1 MILWTTALMPL
12 ILGGLIWLL
21 GERLCSP
28 GNPRRKLLGSM
39 AALVMLME
47 FFFAL
52 TAAIDGGSSSLS
64 WGRGLELTLRIV
76 PLVKVAAVVIPMIA
90 LPVVIWAASAE
101 AENGLAK
108 LLGLL
113 VAFTGSMEL
122 LVLAADLLTVAIAWE
137 LLGLF
142 SWVLIAHY
150 WQEEEKVAAA
160 NYAFNAT
167 RLGGLGLWFTAASA
181 LVAGGSFDFQA
192 LSAVGDGPLAHWMA
206 AGIFAAAAAKS
217 AQGPFAAW
225 LFRAMEGPSSVSAL
239 LHSSTM
245 VAAGAW
251 LLLRLHEPLAA
262 VAWFCPAAIALGMTT
277 AIAGGIAAIVQP
289 DAKRLLAASTSAQY
303 GLIFIAVGAGYSA
316 AGMAH
321 FVTHAAFK
329 ALLFLAAGTAIN
341 VAGSHNLADMRLGRR
356 LPVIAAASWVGA
368 LSLAAI
374 PLLGSAW
381 SKEKII
387 TAAGHFSPWLAL
399 LTIIAGT
406 LSAWYALRFQVLAY
420 GRRNR
425 KKKGKFEEGNP
436 AEQAGVW
443 LLAAW
448 SIFLGLLWFIGEKE
462 SVTDLLGDLPVLRQG
477 QTWELPVSIGA
488 SVGAAVISWLVYSHP
503 KDVSAKRAADSKKH
517 VAAAADWWG
526 LPGLIDVLIIQS
538 VRSLAGYCAAFDR
551 HIVDA
556 GLWAAVG
563 FVQFISNSLA
573 RLVEFTLDK
582 CIEGGAISGLW
593 LAEIFRKLIERALD
607 SVVDRFGSGTS
618 KIGSRIRMIQ
628 TGAVPMYLIFLAC
641 GFFLFFIT
649 FIIGI

>member
-1 MILWTTALMPL
+1 MPL

-21 GERLCSP
+21 GLRLCSP
-28 GNPRRKLLGSM
+28 GNPRRKLLGSA
-39 AALVMLME
+39 AALAMVAE

-52 TAAIDGGSSSLS
+52 AAAIDGGSSSLS
-64 WGRGLELTLRIV
+64 WGHGLELTLRVV
-76 PLVKVAAVVIPMIA
+76 PLVKVATVLIPMIA
-90 LPVVIWAASAE
+90 LPVVVWAASAE
-101 AENGLAK
+101 AEVGLAR

-113 VAFTGSMEL
+113 VAFTGSMQL

-142 SWVLIAHY
+142 SWILIAHH

-167 RLGGLGLWFTAASA
+167 RLGGLGLWFAAASA

-192 LSAVGDGPLAHWMA
+192 LSLVAKGSLGNWMA

-251 LLLRLHEPLAA
+251 LLLRLHEPLSA
-262 VAWFCPAAIALGMTT
+262 VVWFCPAAIALGMTT
-277 AIAGGIAAIVQP
+277 AIAGGIAAIFQP
-289 DAKRLLAASTSAQY
+289 HAKRLLAASTSAQY
-303 GLIFIAVGAGYSA
+303 GLIFIAVGAGYPA

-321 FVTHAAFK
+321 LVTHAAFK
-329 ALLFLAAGTAIN
+329 ALLFLAAGTAIHL
-341 VAGSHNLADMRLGRR
+341 VGSHNLVDMRLGRR

-374 PLLGSAW
+374 PLFGAAW

-387 TAAGHFSPWLAL
+387 NAAGHFSPWLAV

-425 KKKGKFEEGNP
+425 QKQTKSEEGNP

-448 SIFLGLLWFIGEKE
+448 SIFLGLLWFIGEKKRI
-462 SVTDLLGDLPVLRQG
+462 TDLLGELPVLLQG
-477 QTWELPVSIGA
+477 QTWELPASIGA
-488 SVGAAVISWLVYSHP
+488 AVGAAVISWLVYSHP
-503 KDVSAKRAADSKKH
+503 KAVSSKRAADSKNN

-526 LPGLIDVLIIQS
+526 LPGLIDVLMIQPAN
-538 VRSLAGYCAAFDR
+538 SLAGYCAAFD
-551 HIVDA
+551 HSIVDA
-556 GLWAAVG
+556 GLRAAVAC
-563 FVQFISNSLA
+563 VKFISNSLA
-573 RLVEFTLDK
+573 RLVEFKLDR
-582 CIEGGAISGLW
+582 CIEGCADSGLW
-593 LAEIFRKLIERALD
+593 LAKFFRKLIETTLD

-618 KIGSRIRMIQ
+618 NIGSRSRMIQ
-628 TGAVPMYLIFLAC
+628 TGAVPMYLAFLAC

-649 FIIGI
+649 FMIGIL